1 MNTALP
7 RYLSII
13 SILLFLSAC
22 SAVRDTSDRAYVY
35 DQEHSIAW
43 NIINSSGMDTYRDAQ
58 VTPSQKLMYSRTDY
72 DFSFPE
78 LRGDNLNESSLSL
91 TPLLQYIPTGM
102 GAEDWQNDGFLAWI
116 PTELASSPEVASQ
129 ILSDTFEHAVLETL
143 KESKKVHGD
152 FRKGEGYNDY
162 LGKYVFQVN
171 ASRYLAIQF
180 ADEYAGCELHNN
192 KYFDAAIAKLPDC
205 TLYINFHDSE
215 KIVRTPDFISK
226 NITGK
231 SYLIRH
237 DGVNASFISP
247 IYRQITNR
255 AKTNAV
261 RLNYAFAQQLS
272 RHLPDWVIIYISP
285 HEESGMPAVALQAG
299 KVHFFIRSE

>member
-1 MNTALP
+1 MNTTLP
-7 RYLSII
+7 RYLSIMGT
-13 SILLFLSAC
+13 LLFLSAC

-35 DQEHSIAW
+35 VQEHSIAW

-78 LRGDNLNESSLSL
+78 LRDDKLNEGSLSL

-102 GAEDWQNDGFLAWI
+102 GAEDWQGDGILAWI

-129 ILSDTFEHAVLETL
+129 LLSDTLEHAALETL
-143 KESKKVHGD
+143 KESKKLHGG

-180 ADEYAGCELHNN
+180 ADEYVGCEVHNN
-192 KYFDAAIAKLPDC
+192 KYFDLAIAKLPDC
-205 TLYINFHDSE
+205 HLYIDFHNPE
-215 KIVRTPDFISK
+215 KIVRTPDFINK
-226 NITGK
+226 NVTGK

-247 IYRQITNR
+247 FYNKITSH
-255 AKTNAV
+255 AKKDIV
-261 RLNYAFAQQLS
+261 RLNYAFAQQFS
-272 RHLPDWVIIYISP
+272 RHLPAWVIVYISP
-285 HEESGMPAVALQAG
+285 HEDSGMPAVALQAG
-299 KVHFFIRSE
+299 NVHFFVRNK